1 MHDLFTLTK
10 LLFKANYKIDIHSKK
25 GKQSLLVG
33 FFVFLCILPSLAMFY
48 MFFHS
53 AFSTLN
59 LDLMILQL
67 GFSITGFLVLWIALF
82 MFPSVFY
89 FSNDLNHL
97 LVLPVSP
104 TMIIFA
110 KFIIVYISLFLTSLF
125 VTIPMLAAYI
135 IAGANIVQ
143 ILAFIIQLPFVTLV
157 PAFIV
162 GIFWIIVFRF
172 IPFFKNKDRFNL
184 ITGVISIII
193 AVSIGAAS
201 GLVSGT
207 SVEDP
212 AILLS
217 MLQKNPETLSFLTQ
231 LFFNIPF
238 ATRAIV
244 NISIIDLAL
253 HLVIIC
259 ITGGL
264 FYLCSKYLY
273 LISATNAKGSV
284 SKRNKKLKTI
294 RQTNPFFSYLKIDFY
309 KLMRTPAY
317 FSNCVLS
324 GLVAPIIMIVVF
336 MAFPEINDAKTA
348 LASIEI
354 TQFIN
359 LPLWLYL
366 GGLIIGF
373 FFGSLNGISATAFS
387 REGKNISFMLYIPFD
402 FSKQLAAKVSLG
414 IFFSVLSCILLLI
427 PVHMFLTYPIYYDI
441 AYLFGTLLAS
451 LLVNFLAL
459 LIDGI
464 HPKTNWE
471 DETSAIKNNLNV
483 VFEFLASW
491 AIIVVVCAPFF
502 LFNIFDHL
510 IYYTIFVSIIFILII
525 IIMYI
530 FGPKL
535 ILRYL
540 KKGI

>member
-1 MHDLFTLTK
+1 MHDFLTLTK

-33 FFVFLCILPSLAMFY
+33 LIVFVCVLPSLAMFY
-48 MFFHS
+48 MLFHT

-67 GFSITGFLVLWIALF
+67 GFSMIGFLVLWIALF

-89 FSNDLNHL
+89 FSNDLDHL

-104 TMIIFA
+104 TMIIFS
-110 KFIIVYISLFLTSLF
+110 KFIIVYVSLFLTSLF
-125 VTIPMLAAYI
+125 VTAPMLAAYI
-135 IAGANIVQ
+135 MAGASIMQV
-143 ILAFIIQLPFVTLV
+143 LAFIIQLPLVTLT

-162 GIFWIIVFRF
+162 GIFWIIVLRF
-172 IPFFKNKDRFNL
+172 IPFFQNKDRFNL
-184 ITGVISIII
+184 ITGIISIVI
-193 AVSIGAAS
+193 AVGIGAAS
-201 GLVSGT
+201 SLISGT
-207 SVEDP
+207 SVNDP
-212 AILLS
+212 AALLT
-217 MLQKNPETLSFLTQ
+217 MLQNNPETLSFLTQ
-231 LFFNIPF
+231 FFFNVPF
-238 ATRAIV
+238 AARAIV
-244 NISIIDLAL
+244 DASIIDFIF
-253 HLVIIC
+253 HLVIIG

-273 LISATNAKGSV
+273 LISATSAKGST
-284 SKRNKKLKTI
+284 SKRSSKLKNI
-294 RQTNPFFSYLKIDFY
+294 HQTNPFFSYLKVDFY

-336 MAFPEINDAKTA
+336 MALPDMAEVKNTLTTID
-348 LASIEI
+348 I
-354 TQFIN
+354 TQLIN

-366 GGLIIGF
+366 GGLGIGF
-373 FFGSLNGISATAFS
+373 FFGSLNGISATSFS

-402 FSKQLAAKVSLG
+402 FSKQLAVKVSLG

-427 PVHMFLTYPIYYDI
+427 PAHMLLTYPIYYDI
-441 AYLFGTLLAS
+441 AYLMGTLLAS

-459 LIDGI
+459 IIDGI
-464 HPKTNWE
+464 HPKINWE

-491 AIIVVVCAPFF
+491 AIMIILCVPFF
-502 LFNIFDHL
+502 LFNIFDYL
-510 IYYTIFVSIIFILII
+510 LYYAIFISIIFVVLIV
-525 IIMYI
+525 IMYI
-530 FGPKL
+530 FGPKI
-535 ILRYL
+535 ILQSL
-540 KKGI
+540 KKGA